1 MVEQVENVFFVT
13 FSAHLS
19 PVDLSSL
26 PLDRT
31 VEGVAYCSSAEKG
44 VTASLWDDDLVSL
57 TRRVNL
63 LVRKRA

>member
-19 PVDLSSL
+19 PVGPTCL

-31 VEGVAYCSSAEKG
+31 VEGVVFCSSAEKG
-44 VTASLWDDDLVSL
+44 VTAALWDDDLVSL